1 MKLLICNKRALVQN
15 PKDQELIPGVAET
28 IARYKQDGWEIAIA
42 SNQDSVATDAKTLGA
57 MIDEMF
63 FVMSLAGINYAIAAI
78 PYKTEFSE
86 ASFFCTK
93 DGGIFWKPIASRLL
107 RFRMPDAGMI
117 KYLLS
122 YIFDNNSSDEKA
134 LFVGNHHEDQ
144 QAAQTAG
151 VDFMWAS
158 EWVK

>member
-1 MKLLICNKRALVQN
+1 MKLLICNKRALVQ
-15 PKDQELIPGVAET
+15 DQELIPGVAET
-28 IARYKQDGWEIAIA
+28 ISRYKQDGWELAIA